1 MFEITSCRKA
11 RATIRR
17 MSALRK
23 LLLPTTIAIA
33 FLLATPV
40 ECRAQGDDRPTV
52 EDLRTFSQFRGWFF
66 SDSAFKEGERPGR
79 MLDGV
84 GAYRGRLISEGS
96 SEAEADA
103 TVATLTRWS
112 PEELEVA
119 MWNIRLTGGRGF
131 NTDPNQFLVRMLET
145 LEPGKALDVGM
156 GQGRNAIYLAQ
167 QGWDVTGFDPADLAV
182 ESARQAA
189 DSLDLEINTVVA
201 RGEDFDWGEEQW
213 DLVLLSYAGGRQYV
227 EQVTRSLRT
236 GGVVILEAFHLD
248 ATKNSSIGR
257 GVVFETNELLELF
270 KHFRIL
276 HYEDVEAVGDFGQRQ
291 TRVVR
296 LMAQKL

>member
-1 MFEITSCRKA
+1 
-11 RATIRR
+11 
-17 MSALRK
+17 MS
-23 LLLPTTIAIA
+23 LLDKILLSTTIAIA
-33 FLLATPV
+33 SLLAAPV
-40 ECRAQGDDRPTV
+40 ECQAQTGERPAM

-66 SDSAFKEGERPGR
+66 SESAFEKGERPGR

-84 GAYRGRLISEGS
+84 GTYRDHLISEGS

-119 MWNIRLTGGRGF
+119 MWNIELPKGSAGGRMFGGF
-131 NTDPNQFLVRMLET
+131 NTDPNQFLMRMLET

-156 GQGRNAIYLAQ
+156 GQGRNTIYLAQ
-167 QGWDVTGFDPADLAV
+167 QGWDVTGFDPADLAI

-201 RGEDFDWGEEQW
+201 RAEDFDWGEDQW
-213 DLVLLSYAGGRQYV
+213 DLVLLSYVGGRNYV
-227 EQVTRSLRT
+227 ESVTRSLRT

-257 GVVFETNELLELF
+257 GVVFETNELLKLF
-270 KHFRIL
+270 QGFRIL
-276 HYEDVEAVGDFGQRQ
+276 QYEDVDAVADFGQQQ